1 VSLDHHRETIGK
13 NSFYEA
19 CNVSNSIRTSSSP
32 ISWLL
37 TVAAAVALCCSPL
50 FAQQTLGGITGQVTD
65 AKGGMI
71 PNAAVTL
78 VDEQTSLKRAV
89 KTNGAGE
96 YTFVNLPI
104 GTYTLTYT
112 AGGFEAQKTQHI
124 AVQADR
130 TTTVNAQL
138 KVGQAS
144 ETVEVQATP
153 QLNAVDTTNGYVLD
167 NAKIEMAPLATGS
180 FTGLA
185 IQSTGVSA
193 ELPGGTGVNSGL
205 GNAPIWANGQRDT
218 SNTFLLNGVD
228 ASNLF
233 NGKST
238 SQVPSF
244 RVTDNTG
251 VGNST
256 AGGIIQSSASIYLSI
271 GNSIPSPAPETLEE
285 VRVNASMYDAQQGA
299 TAGAHIDMSTKSG
312 TNAFHGNAY
321 IHRGTSWLNAAPFF
335 FNNDPD
341 IPANQKVPQLHRY
354 TAGGTA
360 GGPIIK
366 NKLFG
371 FVSYQHLHVSDQE
384 IGYSRFSVPLGLT
397 DDRGTDIAS
406 TFAQVSNAGW
416 CPQPN
421 RSLPNYYC
429 TTGSP
434 LIGANLNNNT
444 VNPGSTVA
452 ASLFNEPSLP
462 GEPGKWLI
470 PNPSSIPTT
479 THPYDVSLP
488 GTAYF
493 LSDQAVAN
501 LDWNVSAKDTLAL
514 KYYYQHD
521 PTIAPYAYS
530 NVPGWD
536 QHLDAGSQV
545 FSVNNVNVFKSNLS
559 VTETFGFIREKIF
572 SNNVQPF
579 SPTSLGVNNLGS
591 QYYAGVTIV
600 DILGVNTPTTLQS
613 LNIGP
618 GTNQGSLTGIFQN
631 RWMPS
636 GNATW
641 LHGKHTVNF
650 GGSWSHTQLNP
661 RDRRPGTAGTTT
673 SADFSQFVQGLVT
686 TNYDFST
693 TTFLQGNGDR
703 YYRADQT
710 GLYLQDKYQL
720 RPNLS
725 VTAGVRYDLNGGF
738 SEKYDR
744 LYNFDP
750 SLFDAG
756 SAGDPTNPNGT
767 ITNNGYVIAQNNHDT
782 TLTGRQW
789 GIAPRLGFAWTP
801 TKFNNKIV
809 VRSGSGFYY
818 DRGEL
823 FTYFSPGYAA
833 GLVEGGPFGV
843 AQAPPFVNSQ
853 VCNTADL
860 SYYQGYI
867 PTCNPADANLAQPWG
882 ATLGA
887 PPTGKASDITQFL
900 PNAYDILNYAAE
912 PFSMGTYDR
921 KNKLPYSINYTLDVQ
936 WQPRNDIVV
945 EIGYV
950 GNLGRHQVIPT
961 PFNQSQIAS
970 PSSPIRGQNYTYG
983 YTVSQCTN
991 PTPTQCGSVPI
1002 NLPDGTPYLANYE
1015 GGNVDLRVPYIGYS
1029 AESIDYR
1036 AAGVS
1041 MYNAGQIHVDK
1052 RMGHGITAGASYTF
1066 SHTTDEQSALGLFY
1080 TGDNPDNL
1088 RSGYGLADFDR
1099 KHVLNFT
1106 YTYQLHNFEPE
1117 GSLRGAFTNGWSL
1130 NGLTILQSGQPFSV
1144 IDFTG
1149 AVGSI
1154 YYSVSDGINDP
1165 IVPLAPGCTAKSAS
1179 TGSNGA
1185 WVEAGGQPALK
1196 ASCFTLPLLNPGD
1209 LGGAIPSNDP
1219 YETTFVS
1226 HGERNIFR
1234 QTPQRRAD
1242 ASLVKVTPIGDRTKL
1257 RYSLDVF
1264 NLTNTTSFDV
1274 TGDQVSQ
1281 NVNYNGYPLTGT
1293 PPLPTACD
1301 NTNAGFY
1308 NCPAGLGITLHAIGS
1323 PRQVQMALRLD
1334 F

>member
-1 VSLDHHRETIGK
+1 VND
-13 NSFYEA
+13 
-19 CNVSNSIRTSSSP
+19 SIRIFPFP
-32 ISWLL
+32 ISRLL
-37 TVAAAVALCCSPL
+37 AVAAAIALCCSPL
-50 FAQQTLGGITGQVTD
+50 LAQQTLGGITGNVTD
-65 AKGGMI
+65 AKGGVI
-71 PNAAVTL
+71 PNVAVTL

-89 KTNGAGE
+89 KTNGSGE
-96 YTFVNLPI
+96 YTFVDLPI

-112 AGGFEAQKTQHI
+112 ADGFDVQKTQHI
-124 AVQADR
+124 AVQANR
-130 TTTVNAQL
+130 TATVNAQL
-138 KVGQAS
+138 KVGKTT

-153 QLNAVDTTNGYVLD
+153 LLNAVDTTNGYVLD

-341 IPANQKVPQLHRY
+341 IPADQKVPELHRY

-360 GGPIIK
+360 GGPLIK

-384 IGYSRFSVPLGLT
+384 IGYSRFSVPVGLT
-397 DDRGTDIAS
+397 DDRSANGLAVVT
-406 TFAQVSNAGW
+406 NAGW
-416 CPQPN
+416 GT
-421 RSLPNYYC
+421 SL
-429 TTGSP
+429 TG
-434 LIGANLNNNT
+434 AELNNNT
-444 VNPGSTVA
+444 VNPGSSVA
-452 ASLFNEPSLP
+452 YSLFNEQSVP
-462 GEPGKWLI
+462 GETGKWLI
-470 PNPSSIPTT
+470 PNPSSTPTE

-493 LSDQAVAN
+493 LGDQAVAN
-501 LDWNVSAKDTLAL
+501 LDWNASAKDTLAL

-530 NVPGWD
+530 MVPGFD

-545 FSVNNVNVFKSNLS
+545 FSVNNVNLFKTNLS
-559 VTETFGFIREKIF
+559 VTETLGFIREKIY
-572 SNNVQPF
+572 STNVQPF
-579 SPTSLGVNNLGS
+579 SPSSLEVNNLGS
-591 QYYAGVTIV
+591 TYYAGVTIV

-613 LNIGP
+613 LFIGP
-618 GTNQGSLTGIFQN
+618 GSNQGSLTGIFQN

-641 LHGKHTVNF
+641 LLGKHTLNF

-686 TNYDFST
+686 TNYDFNT

-720 RPNLS
+720 SPNLS

-738 SEKYDR
+738 SEKYNR

-756 SAGDPTNPNGT
+756 SADDPTNPNGT
-767 ITNNGYVIAQNNHDT
+767 ITNNGYVIAMNSHDT

-801 TKFNNKIV
+801 TRFNNKIV

-882 ATLGA
+882 ATLGP
-887 PPTGKASDITQFL
+887 PPTGQASDITQFL
-900 PNAYDILNYAAE
+900 PNAYNILNFGAE
-912 PFSMGTYDR
+912 PFSMGIYDR

-950 GNLGRHQVIPT
+950 GNVGRHQVIPT
-961 PFNQSQIAS
+961 PFNQPLIAS
-970 PSSPIRGQNYTYG
+970 PSNPIRGQNYTYG
-983 YTVSQCTN
+983 YTVENS
-991 PTPTQCGSVPI
+991 GGVPI
-1002 NLPDGTPYLANYE
+1002 NLPDNTPYLATYE
-1015 GGNVDLRVPYIGYS
+1015 GGNTDLRVPYIGYS
-1029 AESIDYR
+1029 AESIDYK

-1052 RMGHGITAGASYTF
+1052 RISHGITAGASYTF

-1117 GSLRGAFTNGWSL
+1117 GSLKGAFTNGWSL
-1130 NGLTILQSGQPFSV
+1130 NGVTVLQSGQPFSV
-1144 IDFTG
+1144 IDFSG

-1154 YYSVSDGINDP
+1154 YYSVTDGINDP

-1179 TGSNGA
+1179 TGSSGA
-1185 WVEAGGQPALK
+1185 WVEAGGQPAFN
-1196 ASCFTLPLLNPGD
+1196 ASCFTIPLLNPGD

-1219 YETTFVS
+1219 YETTFAS

-1242 ASLVKVTPIGDRTKL
+1242 ASLVKLTSIGNRTKL

-1274 TGDQVSQ
+1274 TGDQVEQ
-1281 NVNYNGYPLTGT
+1281 NMNYDGFPVTGT

-1323 PRQVQMALRLD
+1323 PRQVQMSLRLD